1 MSRYLTPLPGLL
13 ASAVDT
19 ALNRAIGLDEK
30 AAARLAAMQG
40 KCVRLELLGL
50 GIDLYF
56 RGLEERL
63 AVDAES
69 DAEPDTTIS
78 GSPAALL
85 AMAVPD
91 WRAPGSGVQ
100 IQGDAGAAQALEKLL
115 RQLDPDWEALLV
127 EHLGAVWG
135 HQVWRMINDSMRV
148 GRHVASTAAGQ
159 AARFLREE
167 SGLLVTREE
176 VEEFTRQVDELREA
190 TDRLEA
196 RLRRSAR
203 QSAKQSGQT

>member
-1 MSRYLTPLPGLL
+1 MSRYITPLPGLL

-19 ALNRAIGLDEK
+19 ALNRAIGLDEN
-30 AAARLAAMQG
+30 AAGRLAAMHG
-40 KCVRLELLGL
+40 KTVRLELKGL

-63 AVDAES
+63 AVDADSETE
-69 DAEPDTTIS
+69 ADTTIS
-78 GSPAALL
+78 GTPGALL

-127 EHLGAVWG
+127 EHLGAIWG
-135 HQVWRMINDSMRV
+135 HQVWRLINDSFRA
-148 GRHVASTAAGQ
+148 GRHATSTAADQ

-176 VEEFTRQVDELREA
+176 VDDFTREVDELREA
-190 TDRLEA
+190 ADRLEA
-196 RLRRSAR
+196 RLRRSQR
-203 QSAKQSGQT
+203 R

>member
-1 MSRYLTPLPGLL
+1 MSRYITPLPGLL
-13 ASAVDT
+13 ASAIDT

-30 AAARLAAMQG
+30 APEHLSNMDG
-40 KCVRLELLGL
+40 KTVRLELKGL

-56 RGLEERL
+56 TGSEERL

-69 DAEPDTTIS
+69 GIDPHTTIT
-78 GSPAALL
+78 GTPAALL

-100 IQGDAGAAQALEKLL
+100 IQGDAGTAQALERLM

-127 EHLGAVWG
+127 EHLGPVWG
-135 HQVWRMINDSMRV
+135 HQVWRMISDTMAGS
-148 GRHVASTAAGQ
+148 RHVASTATQ
-159 AARFLREE
+159 QVARYLREE

-176 VEEFTRQVDELREA
+176 VNTFTHEVDELREA
-190 TDRLEA
+190 VDRLEA
-196 RLRRSAR
+196 RLRRAGR
-203 QSAKQSGQT
+203 P

>member
-19 ALNRAIGLDEK
+19 ALNRAIQLDEK
-30 AAARLAAMQG
+30 AATRLAAM
-40 KCVRLELLGL
+40 KEKTVRLELRGL

-56 RGLEERL
+56 RGMEERL
-63 AVDAES
+63 AVDAECQI
-69 DAEPDTTIS
+69 DPETTIS
-78 GSPAALL
+78 GTPAALL

-127 EHLGAVWG
+127 EHLGPVWG
-135 HQVWRMINDSMRV
+135 HQVWRMINDSMRA
-148 GRHVASTAAGQ
+148 GRHATSTAADQ

-176 VEEFTRQVDELREA
+176 VDEFNHQVDELREA
-190 TDRLEA
+190 ADRLEA
-196 RLRRSAR
+196 RLRRSQR
-203 QSAKQSGQT
+203 R

>member
-19 ALNRAIGLDEK
+19 ALNRAISLDDQ
-30 AAARLAAMQG
+30 ASTRLDALHG
-40 KCVRLELLGL
+40 KSVQLQLKGL

-56 RGLEERL
+56 SGLDDRL
-63 AVDAES
+63 AVDAEREGE
-69 DAEPDTTIS
+69 ADTTIS
-78 GSPAALL
+78 GTPATLL

-115 RQLDPDWEALLV
+115 RHLDPDWEALLV
-127 EHLGAVWG
+127 EHLGPVLG
-135 HQVWRMINDSMRV
+135 HQLWRMINDGMRA
-148 GRHVASTAAGQ
+148 GRHVATTAADQ
-159 AARFLREE
+159 TARFLREE

-176 VEEFTRQVDELREA
+176 VDLFTRQVDELREA
-190 TDRLEA
+190 ADRLEA
-196 RLRRSAR
+196 RLRRR
-203 QSAKQSGQT
+203 ERT

>member
-19 ALNRAIGLDEK
+19 ALNRAIGLDET
-30 AAARLAAMQG
+30 AATRLAAMRD
-40 KCVRLELLGL
+40 KTVRLELKGL

-56 RGLEERL
+56 HGLDDRL
-63 AVDAES
+63 AIDAES
-69 DAEPDTTIS
+69 ETEPDTTIS
-78 GSPAALL
+78 GTPAALL

-100 IQGDAGAAQALEKLL
+100 IQGNAAAAQALEKLL

-127 EHLGAVWG
+127 EHLGVVWG
-135 HQVWRMINDSMRV
+135 HQVWRMINDSSRA
-148 GRHVASTAAGQ
+148 GRHAASTVADQ
-159 AARFLREE
+159 TARFLREE
-167 SGLLVTREE
+167 SGLLVTHEE
-176 VEEFTRQVDELREA
+176 VDEFIREVDELREA

-196 RLRRSAR
+196 RLRREGR
-203 QSAKQSGQT
+203 T